1 MDAGLRQAR
10 QFSLRGA
17 DALQMQ
23 KYDDAEA
30 LFAEALRR
38 CPTDERAHWGMA
50 EVQWRRGNC
59 QTATHHMEEAS
70 RMSGNNPDLLVRL
83 GEMHL
88 QAGRLDDAQLQ
99 ADLALSYH
107 RQHAGAW
114 QLRGHICEQRQQWQE
129 AIQCYHRALMS
140 QPNNPTVQVALAGL
154 YQQQGRPQRAL
165 ATLERMADLQS
176 HEYHSAS
183 TWLLKGQAL
192 ASLGQIEEA
201 KKCLRDA
208 SFRADPVDF
217 HLFLQMAQLQTEV
230 GEWAEA
236 RANLGHSLSLKP
248 EHPEALA
255 LQQKLDQKF
264 ALLTAASASTRT
276 TPTTTL
282 GHSMDWESSQQGAV
296 IARTSSYE
304 LPGESQK

>member
-1 MDAGLRQAR
+1 MDVGLRQAR

-88 QAGRLDDAQLQ
+88 QAGRLAEAQVQ
-99 ADLALSYH
+99 ADLALSHH
-107 RQHAGAW
+107 RQHSGAW
-114 QLRGHICEQRQQWQE
+114 QLRGHIHEQQQQWQE

-140 QPNNPTVQVALAGL
+140 QPNNSTVQLALAGI
-154 YQQQGRPQRAL
+154 YQRQGRPQRAL

-176 HEYHSAS
+176 QEYHSAN

-192 ASLGQIEEA
+192 ANLGQVEEA

-208 SFRADPVDF
+208 SLRADPNDF
-217 HLFLQMAQLQTEV
+217 SLFLQMAQLQTEV

-236 RANLGHSLSLKP
+236 RASLGRSLSLNP

-264 ALLTAASASTRT
+264 AFLTASSPSTRT
-276 TPTTTL
+276 IPTTTT
-282 GHSMDWESSQQGAV
+282 GHSLEPESSQQGAI
-296 IARTSSYE
+296 IARTSSFE
-304 LPGESQK
+304 LPSESAN